1 LPLVV
6 IAEKKIRQP
15 SPPDPRTDPMEFS
28 PVIEAAR
35 NAELITVGGRVS
47 QVIGMVIESQGP
59 GIPVGSVCSVET
71 SGSGKVLAEV
81 VGFREGRVLLMP
93 LAEMRGIEPG
103 GRITLVG
110 GQARVP
116 VSRALLGRVIDGLG
130 RPMDGKGP
138 IQVEQEYPLY
148 AEPLNPMERERISEP
163 VDVGVRA
170 INGLLTLGKGQRIGI
185 LAGSGVGKST
195 LLGMIARHTSADV
208 SVIALIGERG
218 RELKDFIERDLGP
231 EGLSRSVVVV
241 ATSDQPALVRMRG
254 AYLAMAVSE
263 FFRDQG
269 RDVILMMD
277 SVTRFAMSSREVG
290 LAIGEPP
297 TSRGYTPSVFGQL
310 PKLLERAGT
319 CTGKGSITGIYTVL
333 VEGDDMN
340 EPIADA
346 VRSIVDGHI
355 VLSRDLASRG
365 HYPAIEVMES
375 VSRCMVDVVDPE
387 QMRYARRFLEIMATY
402 RRSEDLINIG
412 AYSRGSNPK
421 IDNAIEMI
429 DRLNG
434 YLRQEVEER
443 VGFEESVSQL
453 AGIFLESG
461 ERGRQPGRRQG
472 ER

>member
-1 LPLVV
+1 MNLSHCLQVAQDTSLV
-6 IAEKKIRQP
+6 
-15 SPPDPRTDPMEFS
+15 S
-28 PVIEAAR
+28 
-35 NAELITVGGRVS
+35 VGGRVS
-47 QVIGMVIESQGP
+47 QVIGMVLESLGP
-59 GIPVGSVCSVET
+59 GIPVGSICEVSVFKNQST
-71 SGSGKVLAEV
+71 VLAEV

-93 LAEMRGIEPG
+93 LGEMRGVEPG
-103 GRITLVG
+103 SAIRLVG
-110 GQARVP
+110 GQAGVP
-116 VSRALLGRVIDGLG
+116 VAESLLGRVIDGLG
-130 RPMDGKGP
+130 NPMDGKGP
-138 IQVEQEYPLY
+138 LRPETQYPLY

-195 LLGMIARHTSADV
+195 LLGMIARHTAADI

-231 EGLSRSVVVV
+231 EGLARSVVVV
-241 ATSDQPALVRMRG
+241 ATSDQPPLVRMRG
-254 AYLAMAVSE
+254 AYLATAISE
-263 FFRDQG
+263 FFRDRG

-319 CTGKGSITGIYTVL
+319 CMGKGSITGIYTVL

-355 VLSRDLASRG
+355 ILSRDLASQG
-365 HYPAIEVMES
+365 HYPSIEVMGS
-375 VSRCMVDVVDPE
+375 ISRCMTDVVPKE
-387 QMRYARRFLEIMATY
+387 QVRVAHKFLEVMSTY

-412 AYSRGSNPK
+412 AYAKGSNPK
-421 IDNAIEMI
+421 IDNAITMI

-434 YLRQEVEER
+434 YLKQQVEEK
-443 VGFEESVSQL
+443 VSFAESARQL
-453 AGIFLESG
+453 AAIFADDKAV
-461 ERGRQPGRRQG
+461 
-472 ER
+472 

>member
-1 LPLVV
+1 MDLSRAIQIADQTPL
-6 IAEKKIRQP
+6 I
-15 SPPDPRTDPMEFS
+15 S
-28 PVIEAAR
+28 
-35 NAELITVGGRVS
+35 VGGWVN
-47 QVIGMVIESQGP
+47 QVIGMVIESEGP
-59 GIPVGSVCSVET
+59 GIPVGSICEVEVFKGA
-71 SGSGKVLAEV
+71 SRVPAEV

-93 LAEMRGIEPG
+93 LGEMRGIEPG
-103 GRITLVG
+103 SAIRLVG
-110 GQARVP
+110 GQASVP
-116 VSRALLGRVIDGLG
+116 VSHGLLGRVIDGLG
-130 RPMDGKGP
+130 RPMDDKGP
-138 IQVEQEYPLY
+138 LAVEQVYPLY
-148 AEPLNPMERERISEP
+148 AEPLNPMTRERILQP

-195 LLGMIARHTSADV
+195 LLGMIARHTAADI

-231 EGLSRSVVVV
+231 EGLARSVVVV
-241 ATSDQPALVRMRG
+241 ATSDQPPLVRMRG
-254 AYLAMAVSE
+254 AYLAMAIAE
-263 FFRDQG
+263 YFRDQS

-297 TSRGYTPSVFGQL
+297 TSRGYTPSVFAQL

-319 CTGKGSITGIYTVL
+319 CVGKGSITGIYTVL

-355 VLSRDLASRG
+355 ILSRDLASRG
-365 HYPAIEVMES
+365 HYPSIEVMGS
-375 VSRCMVDVVDPE
+375 VSRCMSDVVAKD
-387 QMRYARRFLEIMATY
+387 QVKLAHRFLEVMATY

-412 AYSRGSNPK
+412 AYAKGSNPK
-421 IDNAIEMI
+421 IDGAIEMI

-434 YLRQEVEER
+434 YLRQPVEEK
-443 VGFEESVSQL
+443 VSFAESVSQL
-453 AGIFLESG
+453 G
-461 ERGRQPGRRQG
+461 ELFANDAKPAAPVRR
-472 ER
+472 

>member
-1 LPLVV
+1 MNLSHCLQVALDSSLV
-6 IAEKKIRQP
+6 
-15 SPPDPRTDPMEFS
+15 S
-28 PVIEAAR
+28 
-35 NAELITVGGRVS
+35 VGGRVN
-47 QVIGMVIESQGP
+47 QVIGMVLESLGP
-59 GIPVGSVCSVET
+59 GIPVGSICEVSVFK
-71 SGSGKVLAEV
+71 GKGKVLAEV

-93 LAEMRGIEPG
+93 LGEMRGVEPG
-103 GRITLVG
+103 SAIRLVG
-110 GQARVP
+110 GQAGVP
-116 VSRALLGRVIDGLG
+116 VAESLLGRVIDGLG
-130 RPMDGKGP
+130 NPMDGKGP
-138 IQVEQEYPLY
+138 LQPETHYPLY
-148 AEPLNPMERERISEP
+148 AEPLNPMERERILEP

-195 LLGMIARHTSADV
+195 LLGMIARHTAADI

-231 EGLSRSVVVV
+231 EGLARSVVVV
-241 ATSDQPALVRMRG
+241 ATSDQPPLVRMRG
-254 AYLAMAVSE
+254 AYLATAISE
-263 FFRDQG
+263 FFRDKG

-319 CTGKGSITGIYTVL
+319 CMGKGSITGIYTVL

-355 VLSRDLASRG
+355 ILSRDLASQG
-365 HYPAIEVMES
+365 HYPSIEVMGS
-375 VSRCMVDVVDPE
+375 VSRCMTDVVPKD
-387 QMRYARRFLEIMATY
+387 QVRVAHKFLEVMATY

-412 AYSRGSNPK
+412 AYAKGSNPK
-421 IDNAIEMI
+421 IDNAIAMI

-434 YLRQEVEER
+434 YLKQPVEEK
-443 VGFEESVSQL
+443 VSFAESARQL
-453 AGIFLESG
+453 AAIFAADDKGVSG
-461 ERGRQPGRRQG
+461 KAK
-472 ER
+472 